1 MVKLNLKNSLHE
13 FNSCSEVWD
22 KFQLYELCGSIDN

>member
-1 MVKLNLKNSLHE
+1 MVKSKFIKNSEHE

-22 KFQLYELCGSIDN
+22 KFQLYELCSE